1 MERLTKRD
9 ALWNYVFFSE
19 SACMLCAYDKEKV
32 STFCENTTCSS
43 TKDRSC
49 PYLRVIDRLAEYED
63 TGLTPEEIKALK
75 GGGTVNKF
83 KEPSRPAH
91 FFANDAV
98 NEKVV
103 AFVSDLRDDWLCIM
117 NHRNSNVVYVILE
130 NGDTVGID
138 ISKEKLKGGGT
149 E

>member
-1 MERLTKRD
+1 MGGTYSPVEALRMMAQDTTRYTAAEIRVFKDSADMLERLLQ
-9 ALWNYVFFSE
+9 AL
-19 SACMLCAYDKEKV
+19 
-32 STFCENTTCSS
+32 
-43 TKDRSC
+43 
-49 PYLRVIDRLAEYED
+49 
-63 TGLTPEEIKALK
+63 
-75 GGGTVNKF
+75 NKF

-117 NHRNSNVVYVILE
+117 NHRNSNAVYVILE

-138 ISKEKLKGGGT
+138 ITEEKLKGGGT